1 MPVKN
6 EKGNIYGRITVGDRA
21 PNNERGDAQWY
32 CHCECGTDFITKGV
46 SLRAGHTQSCGCLQ
60 KDKVREQGYKNTADL
75 IGKHFGKLEVV
86 ERIVGD
92 KNNIGKWRCICE
104 CGGETIT
111 TTDKLIS
118 GHTQSCGCIMS
129 QQVLLITKFLDE
141 NNFNFSKE
149 YTFSDLKSNKNYA
162 LRFDF
167 ALFKEN
173 KLQCLIEYDGK
184 QHFDSTNFFWNE
196 STLINDNLKNEYC
209 LNNNIPLYRITY
221 KQNSIEELKIIL
233 MKEGF
238 QW

>member
-6 EKGNIYGRITVGDRA
+6 EKGNVYGRITVGERA
-21 PNNERGDAQWY
+21 ENNERGDAQWY

-46 SLRAGHTQSCGCLQ
+46 SLRSGHTQSCGCLQ
-60 KDKVREQGYKNTADL
+60 KDKVREQGLKNTANL
-75 IGKHFGKLEVV
+75 IGKHFGKLEVI

-92 KNNIGKWRCICE
+92 KDNTGKWRCSCE

-111 TTDKLIS
+111 TSAHLIS

-129 QQVLLITKFLDE
+129 QQVFRITSFLDE
-141 NNFNFSKE
+141 HNFSFSKE
-149 YTFSDLKSNKNYA
+149 YTFSDLKSSKNYS

-167 ALFKEN
+167 AIFNNN

-184 QHFDSTNFFWNE
+184 QHFDSDNFFWNE
-196 STLINDNLKNEYC
+196 NTIINDNLKNEYC

-221 KQNSIEELKIIL
+221 KQDSIEELKNIL
-233 MKEGF
+233 KKEGF
-238 QW
+238 SW